1 MMRFMTEDSE
11 NKRLKAV
18 LLFGP
23 PGSGKGTIGKALNE
37 EAEYVH
43 ISSGDVFRSLDPD
56 SKGGRLFH
64 QYASK
69 GQLVPDEVTI
79 KIIEEH
85 VKALA
90 ASGSYV
96 PERQILLLDGIPRT
110 KRQAEVLKE
119 RVDVQLILLLEVPD
133 VEVLVDRLSKRAEL
147 EGRSDD
153 KDEAILR
160 ERFKVYEK
168 QTKEVLECYPAGLVR
183 HVNANQSKSAVFKEI
198 FNIIK

>member
-1 MMRFMTEDSE
+1 MSEDAE
-11 NKRLKAV
+11 NKRLKAI

-23 PGSGKGTIGKALNE
+23 PGSGKGTIGKSLNE
-37 EAEYVH
+37 RAEYVH
-43 ISSGDVFRSLDPD
+43 ISSGDVFRGLDPD
-56 SKGGRLFH
+56 SRGGRLFH
-64 QYASK
+64 EYASK
-69 GQLVPDEVTI
+69 GQLVPDEITI

-119 RVDVQLILLLEVPD
+119 RVDVQLILMLEVPD
-133 VEVLVDRLSKRAEL
+133 VEVLVERLSKRAEL

-160 ERFKVYEK
+160 ERFKVYER
-168 QTKEVLECYPAGLVR
+168 QTKEVLESYPADLVR
-183 HVNANQSKSAVFKEI
+183 HVNANQPKFSVYEDI
-198 FNIIK
+198 LNILLK